1 MTTGA
6 RKLLVHSG
14 TYGPAVLRCGW
25 MNHPGSGTERQQGRK
40 SYRFYL
46 ISDGILTLEEGGR
59 SDDFRAGDMLIM
71 PPGGDRALRFSQ
83 RAAIV
88 HLIFDVT
95 AAPRYRTERGWEHVA
110 GVGSQPSPRAV
121 WGIDLPRR
129 VPAPLAA
136 SGRDMVHL
144 ARAWYWRGPTGYARA
159 CGRLTAWLGDLVYAL
174 ATPAEPDARLLPETG
189 PQALAQALE
198 LLDDPHLMPLPVH
211 LAAEGAGVSREHLAR
226 LARRHLDRPLRT
238 IRAERQSAMAA
249 RLLQETARPIA
260 AIAQQLGYKHPQ
272 SFQRAFRRW
281 FGVTPARFRAQVR

>member
-6 RKLLVHSG
+6 RDLLVHSG

-25 MNHPGSGTERQQGRK
+25 MYHPGSGTERQQGRK
-40 SYRFYL
+40 SYRLYL
-46 ISDGILTLEEGGR
+46 VNDGILTLEEGDR
-59 SDDFRAGDMLIM
+59 CDHFRAGDILIM
-71 PPGGDRALRFSQ
+71 PPGGDRVLRFSQ
-83 RAAIV
+83 RAAIM

-95 AAPRYRTERGWEHVA
+95 AAPRYRTERGWEHLA
-110 GVGSQPSPRAV
+110 GAGPQPSPCAV

-129 VPAPLAA
+129 VPAALAP

-144 ARAWYWRGPTGYARA
+144 ARVWYWRGPTGYARA
-159 CGRLTAWLGDLVYAL
+159 CGRLAAWLGDLVYAL
-174 ATPAEPDARLLPETG
+174 AMPTERDARMLTDRSPR
-189 PQALAQALE
+189 ALVQALE
-198 LLDDPHLMPLPVH
+198 LLDDPHLMPLPVR
-211 LAAEGAGVSREHLAR
+211 LAAEQAGVSREHLAR

-238 IRAERQSAMAA
+238 IRTERQSAIAA

-260 AIAQQLGYKHPQ
+260 AIAQQLGYRHSQ